1 LGKGLDDFAKARLIE
16 AAVDGNDN
24 IWISNSIGKSTTELC
39 GVRTETCPPGMKTG
53 DAISPPGGFVGGNMD
68 ELVDVAIDPAGNVWV
83 TNNWRDIGGVE
94 KGPKPLQRAAA
105 VPA

>member
-1 LGKGLDDFAKARLIE
+1 MR
-16 AAVDGNDN
+16 
-24 IWISNSIGKSTTELC
+24 
-39 GVRTETCPPGMKTG
+39 GVQNLEGG

-94 KGPKPLQRAAA
+94 CFEKRPEATSTRCGGTGVTELAWRSQLAPRRLGRRDNRNELKGTEH
-105 VPA
+105 